1 MRGQGKGTGGNN
13 MQVKQRSARKLQARS
28 CRGRLGV
35 QQGTLA
41 LSHSLFPVWHQALE
55 KGLLSSSSSTVSP
68 LVPPPCPVV
77 SVFLYLPISIFL
89 SLIFHFPN
97 RVSATVSFPRGIN
110 SLRSLPGFFLPWS
123 PCLPSSLPGLACS
136 SFQLRALCSSLVNP

>member
-68 LVPPPCPVV
+68 LVPSPLSC
-77 SVFLYLPISIFL
+77 LL
-89 SLIFHFPN
+89 SLPVSSHLYFSVPHLPLSQQGLCYCFFP
-97 RVSATVSFPRGIN
+97 
-110 SLRSLPGFFLPWS
+110 
-123 PCLPSSLPGLACS
+123 
-136 SFQLRALCSSLVNP
+136 